1 MRGDRRKMM
10 PIGNISSRNF
20 WRVRGQKTT
29 AQVINSGGEA
39 TTTTSGTRPRTEAGR
54 ATKPASWLF
63 VWRRSGGDVGG
74 RLDGQQAAAASVA
87 KRRRTFLCHAL
98 FSGYGS
104 LCACSSSLSN
114 SLSSRGH
121 GSCKRTEEYVV
132 GGWRTEA
139 TIKLGDSIWDT
150 IKKASP

>member
-39 TTTTSGTRPRTEAGR
+39 TTTTGGTRPRLRPSGQASQLALRLAARRRRRQQRKTR
-54 ATKPASWLF
+54 RPASSSFSGKEKKNVSLPCSFFW
-63 VWRRSGGDVGG
+63 VWELV
-74 RLDGQQAAAASVA
+74 LAVAASVVEA
-87 KRRRTFLCHAL
+87 MVVARELR
-98 FSGYGS
+98 
-104 LCACSSSLSN
+104 
-114 SLSSRGH
+114 SSRRME
-121 GSCKRTEEYVV
+121 K
-132 GGWRTEA
+132 EA

>member
-1 MRGDRRKMM
+1 MM

-39 TTTTSGTRPRTEAGR
+39 TTTTGGTKPRTEAGR
-54 ATKPASWLF
+54 VANQPAGSSF
-63 VWRRSGGDVGG
+63 GG
-74 RLDGQQAAAASVA
+74 AAAATSAEDSTASKQQQLQWQREEERFFAMLFFLGMGACVLAVAASVTA
-87 KRRRTFLCHAL
+87 
-98 FSGYGS
+98 SVV
-104 LCACSSSLSN
+104 
-114 SLSSRGH
+114 RGH
-121 GSCKRTEEYVV
+121 GSGKRTEEYVV

>member
-39 TTTTSGTRPRTEAGR
+39 TTTTGTRPRPSGQASQLALRLAARRRRQQRKTR
-54 ATKPASWLF
+54 RPASISFSGKEKKNVSLPCSFFW
-63 VWRRSGGDVGG
+63 VWELV
-74 RLDGQQAAAASVA
+74 LAVAASVVEA
-87 KRRRTFLCHAL
+87 MVVARELR
-98 FSGYGS
+98 
-104 LCACSSSLSN
+104 
-114 SLSSRGH
+114 SSRRME
-121 GSCKRTEEYVV
+121 K
-132 GGWRTEA
+132 EA

>member
-1 MRGDRRKMM
+1 MM

-39 TTTTSGTRPRTEAGR
+39 TTTTGTRPRLSGQASQGR
-54 ATKPASWLF
+54 RRRKTRRPASSSSFSGKEKKNVSLPCSFFW
-63 VWRRSGGDVGG
+63 VWELLLAV
-74 RLDGQQAAAASVA
+74 AASVVEA
-87 KRRRTFLCHAL
+87 MVVARELR
-98 FSGYGS
+98 
-104 LCACSSSLSN
+104 
-114 SLSSRGH
+114 SSR
-121 GSCKRTEEYVV
+121 RMEE
-132 GGWRTEA
+132 EA

>member
-1 MRGDRRKMM
+1 VRGDRRKMM

-39 TTTTSGTRPRTEAGR
+39 TTTTGTRPRLSGQASQGR
-54 ATKPASWLF
+54 RRRKTRRPASSSSFSGKEKKNVSLPCSFFW
-63 VWRRSGGDVGG
+63 VWELLLAV
-74 RLDGQQAAAASVA
+74 AASVVEA
-87 KRRRTFLCHAL
+87 MVVARELR
-98 FSGYGS
+98 
-104 LCACSSSLSN
+104 
-114 SLSSRGH
+114 SSR
-121 GSCKRTEEYVV
+121 RMEE
-132 GGWRTEA
+132 EA

>member
-29 AQVINSGGEA
+29 AQVINSSGEA
-39 TTTTSGTRPRTEAGR
+39 TTTTGTRPRLRPSGQASQLTLRLAAR
-54 ATKPASWLF
+54 RKTRRPASSSFSSGKEKKNVSLPCSFFW
-63 VWRRSGGDVGG
+63 VWELV
-74 RLDGQQAAAASVA
+74 LAVAASVVEA
-87 KRRRTFLCHAL
+87 MVVARELR
-98 FSGYGS
+98 
-104 LCACSSSLSN
+104 
-114 SLSSRGH
+114 SSRRME
-121 GSCKRTEEYVV
+121 K
-132 GGWRTEA
+132 EA

>member
-39 TTTTSGTRPRTEAGR
+39 TTTTDTRPRPSGQASQLALRLAARRRRRQQRKTR
-54 ATKPASWLF
+54 RPASSSFSGKEKKNVSLPCSFFW
-63 VWRRSGGDVGG
+63 VWELV
-74 RLDGQQAAAASVA
+74 LAVAASVVEA
-87 KRRRTFLCHAL
+87 MVVARELR
-98 FSGYGS
+98 
-104 LCACSSSLSN
+104 
-114 SLSSRGH
+114 SSRRME
-121 GSCKRTEEYVV
+121 K
-132 GGWRTEA
+132 EA

>member
-1 MRGDRRKMM
+1 MM

-39 TTTTSGTRPRTEAGR
+39 TTTTDTRPRPSGQASQLALRLAARRRQQRKTR
-54 ATKPASWLF
+54 RPASSSFSGKEKKNVSLPCSFFW
-63 VWRRSGGDVGG
+63 VWELV
-74 RLDGQQAAAASVA
+74 LAVAASVVEA
-87 KRRRTFLCHAL
+87 MVVARELR
-98 FSGYGS
+98 
-104 LCACSSSLSN
+104 
-114 SLSSRGH
+114 SSRRME
-121 GSCKRTEEYVV
+121 K
-132 GGWRTEA
+132 EA